1 MTRLP
6 RLLVRLLLSLM
17 LCTALASHADELGD
31 VRRLHYAGQT
41 TEALR
46 QADQFLAAHPKD
58 APMRFLKG
66 VMLADD
72 QHPTAAI
79 EVFEALTQD
88 YPDLAEP
95 YNNLAALYA
104 ARGEYGRAREALAR
118 ALRANPGYATAHEN
132 LGDVYAAL
140 AAQSYSRALQLE
152 PNNVTLP
159 SKLALARE
167 LFGRSGPAATLAPT
181 AASPSAPASGAA
193 SAPGR

>member
-6 RLLVRLLLSLM
+6 RLLARLMLPLM
-17 LCTALASHADELGD
+17 LCAGLASRADELSD
-31 VRRLHYAGQT
+31 VRRLHDAGQT

-46 QADQFLAAHPKD
+46 QADQFLAAHPQD

-66 VMLADD
+66 VMLADE

-104 ARGEYGRAREALAR
+104 ARGEYSRAREALAR
-118 ALRANPGYATAHEN
+118 ALRANPDYATAHEN

-140 AAQSYSRALQLE
+140 AAQSYARALELE
-152 PNNVTLP
+152 PNNATLP
-159 SKLALARE
+159 SKLALARK
-167 LFGRSGPAATLAPT
+167 LFGHGASST
-181 AASPSAPASGAA
+181 AASPSAPASAAA
-193 SAPGR
+193 SGPCR